1 MVGVGDDASEAM
13 LDYGKT
19 IAVQHSANMRCSGA
33 DRKEKKKIHE
43 HKCTFRKAVARTDLS
58 SGRGFVC
65 IAGGHRERGEGRTT
79 E

>member
-1 MVGVGDDASEAM
+1 MGVGDDAGEAM

-33 DRKEKKKIHE
+33 DRKEKKIHE
-43 HKCTFRKAVARTDLS
+43 HKCTLRKGGGTATDLS

-65 IAGGHRERGEGRTT
+65 IVEAQ
-79 E
+79 